1 MTETPPETPAPQ
13 AAAPEVNER
22 LGRVEQAI
30 ESLKQL
36 IQGKGPVHAEAQGAT
51 QARLSADS
59 TVADE
64 VQAELARRDEAVK
77 RAERDALLGK
87 HDEVLSK
94 LTEKQPQSPRRKIE
108 EIMGYHG

>member
-1 MTETPPETPAPQ
+1 MTETPETPGTPAPP
-13 AAAPEVNER
+13 AEVNER

-30 ESLKQL
+30 ESLKQI

-59 TVADE
+59 AVADE

-87 HDEVLSK
+87 HDETLAR
-94 LTEKQPQSPRRKIE
+94 LTEAKPQSPRRKIE

>member
-1 MTETPPETPAPQ
+1 MSETAPEPPTQ

-36 IQGKGPVHAEAQGAT
+36 IQGKGPVHAEAQDAT

-87 HDEVLSK
+87 HEETLVR
-94 LTEKQPQSPRRKIE
+94 LTEKRPQSPRRKIE

>member
-1 MTETPPETPAPQ
+1 MSETAPETPAPP
-13 AAAPEVNER
+13 AEVNER

-87 HDEVLSK
+87 HEETLVR

>member
-1 MTETPPETPAPQ
+1 MTETPGTPDSTEQ
-13 AAAPEVNER
+13 LDER
-22 LGRVEQAI
+22 MGRVEEAI
-30 ESLKQL
+30 NKLRELL
-36 IQGKGPVHAEAQGAT
+36 AGKGPVHAEAQGAT
-51 QARLSADS
+51 QARLGADS

-87 HDEVLSK
+87 HEETLVK